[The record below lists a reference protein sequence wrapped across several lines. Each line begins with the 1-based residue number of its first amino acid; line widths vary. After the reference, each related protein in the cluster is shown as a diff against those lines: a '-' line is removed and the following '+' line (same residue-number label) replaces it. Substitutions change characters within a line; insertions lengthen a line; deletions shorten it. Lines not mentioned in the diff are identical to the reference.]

1 MGGWMGPRVGLYAG
15 AAAGNGTTVVQPT
28 GLSLDPS
35 VSVKLPG
42 LPPDWLISVTGF
54 QDMPLRQH

>member
-1 MGGWMGPRVGLYAG
+1 MGPRVGLYAG